1 MSERFDH
8 VVQIMATLRGEGGCP
23 WDRKQTRESLA
34 PYLIEE
40 AYEVLETI
48 DQQNDPKLKEELGD
62 VLLQILFH
70 AQIGRERRTFTI
82 EDVLQTLAEKLIRRH
97 PHVFGAQP
105 TSPAEV
111 DTGGGRSSAG
121 PPPARISAAE
131 VVHRWEEIK
140 RQEKTQSVDGEA
152 GSALDGVPKSLPALL
167 RAYQLQ
173 VRAAR
178 IGFDWPHDETG
189 YRQVVDKVHEEL
201 REVDE
206 ARTDAARSS
215 TDASRQRLENEV
227 GDLLFALVNLARV
240 VKVNPEEALRRA
252 ATRFT
257 DRFVFMEQAAKTDG
271 RTLAD
276 LAPAEMDRL
285 WNEAKASEGT
295 RPAEGEKPR
304 P

>member
-1 MSERFDH
+1 MSERFDQ
-8 VVQIMATLRGEGGCP
+8 VVRIMATLRGEGGCP
-23 WDRKQTRESLA
+23 WDRKQTRESLK

-48 DQQNDPKLKEELGD
+48 DAQDDPKLKEELGD

-70 AQIGRERRTFTI
+70 AQIARERDTFTI

-97 PHVFGAQP
+97 PHVFGE
-105 TSPAEV
+105 T
-111 DTGGGRSSAG
+111 TNN
-121 PPPARISAAE
+121 PPVVKTADE

-140 RQEKTQSVDGEA
+140 RQEKAARSDNGEA
-152 GSALDGVPKSLPALL
+152 GSALEDVPRSLPALL

-178 IGFDWPHDETG
+178 VGFDWPHDEAG
-189 YRQVVDKVHEEL
+189 YKQVVGKVHEEL

-206 ARTDAARSS
+206 ARADAARSA
-215 TDASRQRLENEV
+215 TDAIRQRLEDEV

-240 VKVNPEEALRRA
+240 VKVNPEEALRKAANRF

-257 DRFVFMEQAAKTDG
+257 HMEQAAKAGGRSLTDM
-271 RTLAD
+271 TL
-276 LAPAEMDRL
+276 AEMDRL
-285 WNEAKASEGT
+285 WEEAKATERKGAKS
-295 RPAEGEKPR
+295 
-304 P
+304 